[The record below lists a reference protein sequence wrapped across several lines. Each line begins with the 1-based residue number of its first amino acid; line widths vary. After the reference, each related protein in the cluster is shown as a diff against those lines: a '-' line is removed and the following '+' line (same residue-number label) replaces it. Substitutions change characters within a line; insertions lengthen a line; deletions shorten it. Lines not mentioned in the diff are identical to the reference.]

1 MFGICRIHS
10 DTAAAGLRSVQAILS
25 IRGSPVKQLCMLMF
39 IHIIYR
45 IELLAAVK
53 PSYLPFLSFFL
64 VSALL
69 CGMGWGI
76 DIRKKM
82 RLTLK

>member
-1 MFGICRIHS
+1 MS
-10 DTAAAGLRSVQAILS
+10 DTAAAGLRSVQAMLS

-53 PSYLPFLSFFL
+53 LSYVPFFFFSFFL

-69 CGMGWGI
+69 CGMGWGGALTFA
-76 DIRKKM
+76 KKCV
-82 RLTLK
+82 